1 MGINHTHSH
10 QNGIMIDRIGGS
22 NKQFTSKV
30 TREILHGEG
39 LETEEV
45 RTEHN
50 AQMNY
55 TKLSSLISK
64 LQNLLERFGDGYV
77 ISGSNEM
84 TSEFF
89 GISVVKETIEFEGLK
104 EGTDIIENQFFS
116 ID

>member
-1 MGINHTHSH
+1 MGINLTHTH

-30 TREILHGEG
+30 TRQILHGEG
-39 LETEEV
+39 LETEAV

-50 AQMNY
+50 STMNY

-64 LQNLLERFGDGYV
+64 LQNILDQFGDGYV

-89 GISVVKETIEFEGLK
+89 GISVIKETIEFEGLK
-104 EGTDIIENQFFS
+104 EGSDIIENKFIS